1 MHSLLPEP
9 SVSKAKRDEPSLK
22 VEHRGQLLFHV
33 SSQSKE
39 EEFYVVDLSFH
50 RGMGECS
57 CRDWMARCQPR
68 IKQGLTPN
76 DYPHAE
82 RINCKHIHACL
93 LWLGHEVVRRTI
105 G

>member
-1 MHSLLPEP
+1 MSKP
-9 SVSKAKRDEPSLK
+9 S

-33 SSQSKE
+33 ASDSKE
-39 EEFYVVDLSFH
+39 EEFYVVDLSLH
-50 RGMGECS
+50 KGLGECT
-57 CRDWMARCQPR
+57 CKDWATRCGPR
-68 IKQGLTPN
+68 IRQGSPPH

-82 RINCKHIHACL
+82 RCNCKHIHSCL

>member
-1 MHSLLPEP
+1 MSQQEP
-9 SVSKAKRDEPSLK
+9 SVWKAKLPEKPLK

-33 SSQSKE
+33 TSESKE
-39 EEFYVVDLSFH
+39 EEFYVCDLSLH

-57 CRDWMARCQPR
+57 CRDWQARCGPR
-68 IKQGLTPN
+68 IKLGSTPY

-82 RINCKHIHACL
+82 RVNCKHIHACL
-93 LWLGHEVVRRTI
+93 LWLGHEVVRRTN